1 MGASSALHAP
11 LPTSPRSAEGGEIT
25 PLFLMDASFF
35 LQLLLNGIVIGVI
48 YALVAMGLSLIFG
61 VLEIVNFAHGEFYML
76 GAMLAYFLTTNMT
89 LGFWPTVLVVTLV
102 AVCLG
107 YVLYETLLASL
118 KGASFERSILL
129 TLGLSMVLQN
139 GAVYLFTTTPKM
151 LRGGYSYAT
160 VMIGE
165 MRIAVPRLIALGL
178 GIGAFGLLYL
188 VLYRTRI
195 GKAMR
200 GVAQNRDAAL
210 MVGIDPRAVSR
221 LAVAIGIG
229 LSGLA
234 GAALAPVYAV
244 HPTMGFS
251 FVFKAFAIIIMG
263 GLGNVA
269 GAGIAA
275 VSLGV
280 VETIAGGFVP
290 LAMVDA
296 VAFVGMILV
305 LLFKPEGL
313 FGRGV
318 RV

>member
-1 MGASSALHAP
+1 LDPG
-11 LPTSPRSAEGGEIT
+11 
-25 PLFLMDASFF
+25 FY

-76 GAMLAYFLTTNMT
+76 SAMLAYFLTMNVG
-89 LGFWPTVLVVTLV
+89 LGYWPTVLVVTAV
-102 AVCLG
+102 ALG
-107 YVLYETLLASL
+107 LGWVLYEALLGSL
-118 KGASFERSILL
+118 RGESFERSILL

-139 GAVYLFTTTPKM
+139 GAVFLFTATPKM
-151 LRGGYSYAT
+151 VQTRDAYRNVVLGDLRVSL
-160 VMIGE
+160 
-165 MRIAVPRLIALGL
+165 MRVFALGL
-178 GIGAFGLLYL
+178 GLAAFGALYL
-188 VLYRTRI
+188 ILYRTRV

-244 HPTMGFS
+244 HPLMGFS
-251 FVFKAFAIIIMG
+251 FVFKAFAIIIIG
-263 GLGNVA
+263 GLGNIA
-269 GAGIAA
+269 GAAISAVALGMLETAA
-275 VSLGV
+275 
-280 VETIAGGFVP
+280 AGFFP
-290 LAMVDA
+290 LVMVDA
-296 VAFVGMILV
+296 LAFIAMIAILLV
-305 LLFKPEGL
+305 RPQGL

>member
-1 MGASSALHAP
+1 MEL
-11 LPTSPRSAEGGEIT
+11 
-25 PLFLMDASFF
+25 SFYI
-35 LQLLLNGIVIGVI
+35 QLLLNGIVIGVI

-76 GAMLAYFLTTNMT
+76 GAMLAYYLTMNA
-89 LGFWPTVLVVTLV
+89 GIGYWPTILIVTAV
-102 AVCLG
+102 ALSLG
-107 YVLYETLLASL
+107 YVLYEALLVSL
-118 KGASFERSILL
+118 SGHSFERSILL

-139 GAVYLFTTTPKM
+139 GAVFLFTTTPKM
-151 LRGGYSYAT
+151 ISNTLSYSSIIVGELRLPHS
-160 VMIGE
+160 
-165 MRIAVPRLIALGL
+165 RLFALGL
-178 GIGAFGLLYL
+178 GLVAFGALY
-188 VLYRTRI
+188 VILYHTRV

-244 HPTMGFS
+244 HPLMGFS
-251 FVFKAFAIIIMG
+251 FVFKAFAIIIIG
-263 GLGNVA
+263 GLGHIS
-269 GAGIAA
+269 GAAFAA
-275 VSLGV
+275 VGLGILESL
-280 VETIAGGFVP
+280 AGGFLP
-290 LAMVDA
+290 
-296 VAFVGMILV
+296 LV
-305 LLFKPEGL
+305 LSDALAFIAMIAVLLLRPQGL